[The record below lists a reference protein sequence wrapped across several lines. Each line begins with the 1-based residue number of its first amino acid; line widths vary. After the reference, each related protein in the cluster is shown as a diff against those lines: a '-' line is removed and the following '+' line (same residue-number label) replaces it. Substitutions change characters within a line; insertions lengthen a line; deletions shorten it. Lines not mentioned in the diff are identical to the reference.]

1 MADWSTEQLKELVD
15 VRFRA
20 AEEAVRAA
28 LAAQEK
34 AVAAA
39 LGAAERAV
47 LKAEAA
53 AEKRFE
59 SVNEFRGS
67 LSDQASLLMPRSEA
81 QVELRNLREKIEVLT
96 LKVEAMSGKS
106 AGYSAGWLILLGA
119 VALLGNI
126 LALLKR

>member
-1 MADWSTEQLKELVD
+1 MAEWTAEQVRELCEQ
-15 VRFRA
+15 RFESQDRA
-20 AEEAVRAA
+20 VAAA

-34 AVAAA
+34 AVTAA

-53 AEKRFE
+53 ADKRFDA
-59 SVNEFRGS
+59 VNEFRAT
-67 LSDQASLLMPRSEA
+67 LSDQARLLMPRGEA
-81 QVELRNLREKIEVLT
+81 QAELKNLREKIETLT
-96 LKVEAMSGKS
+96 AKMEAMGGKS
-106 AGYSAGWLILLGA
+106 AGFSAGWLILLGA

>member
-1 MADWSTEQLKELVD
+1 MAEWTAEQVRELCEQ
-15 VRFRA
+15 RFQSQDRA
-20 AEEAVRAA
+20 VAAA

-34 AVAAA
+34 AVTAA

-59 SVNEFRGS
+59 SVNEFRAS

-81 QVELRNLREKIEVLT
+81 QVELRNLREKIETLT
-96 LKVEAMSGKS
+96 SKVEAMTGKS
-106 AGYSAGWLILLGA
+106 AGFSAGWLVLLGA
-119 VALLGNI
+119 VALLGNV